1 MTTMEML
8 EELAEAWDVRLTS
21 HEVGPSA
28 HSWTLV
34 IMNDRAYAGEPVFSH
49 TYRGTLDSVVR
60 RAYAGEPGD

>member
-8 EELAEAWDVRLTS
+8 ESLAEAWDVRLTS

-28 HSWTLV
+28 HCWTLV
-34 IMNDRAYAGEPVFSH
+34 ITGLGAYGDRFCS

-60 RAYAGEPGD
+60 RAWAGEPGD